1 MKGQYLAVESVLTF
15 GLGIVLAIGVIG
27 AFDVYS
33 SNIYETSEEV
43 QATMIQNQV
52 LEAFNV
58 LNAVEGNA
66 EYEVDLPDSA
76 GNSEYFVEAGDTV
89 SVVVDGESYDKQLA
103 IDSPVSGSG
112 SGSIRI
118 VKSDGNYNIDNR

>member
-15 GLGIVLAIGVIG
+15 GLGIALAIGVIG
-27 AFDVYS
+27 AFDIYS

-52 LEAFNV
+52 LEVFNI

-76 GNSEYFVEAGDTV
+76 GNSDYFVEAGDTV
-89 SVVVDGESYDKQLA
+89 SVVVDGDSYDKQLPV
-103 IDSPVSGSG
+103 DSPVSGSG

-118 VKSDGNYNIDNR
+118 VKSDGSYNLDDR